1 VLVVPVGAVVVGVL
15 AVVVLGGL
23 AAVVV
28 AAGGEVNVGPAD
40 AGKPTL
46 PELVVGGRFGAGRG
60 AGCRPAGVVV

>member
-1 VLVVPVGAVVVGVL
+1 
-15 AVVVLGGL
+15 
-23 AAVVV
+23 V